1 MTCVYVDARRF
12 LVLLLGRGVIV
23 CICGCARRFLVDGC
37 CLVAVMGRAG
47 VICGDVCICGCARRF
62 LVLLWV
68 ELMAAALWQ

>member
-1 MTCVYVDARRF
+1 M
-12 LVLLLGRGVIV
+12 GRAGVICGDV
-23 CICGCARRFLVDGC
+23 CICGCARRFLV
-37 CLVAVMGRAG
+37 LLWVELMAATLWQWGRAG